1 MSENKNKLIRI
12 RQCRVIEQPFLQ
24 YEDDELIEKF
34 FKENMMSY
42 FKRAIAELKPE
53 DIINIR
59 DDGGL
64 RYYDIDI
71 VIKKY

>member
-59 DDGGL
+59 NDGGL